1 MPSRPEGPVPGD
13 SGPRTKLARTH
24 SEDGMTKA
32 DGKQPARLMR
42 LFPVAHARSFGGSR
56 ASVRGKRRRRPM
68 RSVSAKGLSG

>member
-42 LFPVAHARSFGGSR
+42 LFPVAHARSFGGIQ
-56 ASVRGKRRRRPM
+56 SVR
-68 RSVSAKGLSG
+68 SGEKTPVGRCAACLRKV